1 MEAGDAPL
9 TRCLGLQFRDEDFVE
24 AGSLLESGKIEL
36 ERESAELNPKAL

>member
-24 AGSLLESGKIEL
+24 AGGLLESGKIEL
-36 ERESAELNPKAL
+36 ERESAELNSRVL